1 MNDEIENEECGLE
14 NNLHKYYWEVKSG
27 SNWYYHQA
35 RPAMETTGNIVSIER
50 SGPAIYNT
58 WVGIQIHFYYENKS
72 YLTGI
77 QQMIV

>member
-1 MNDEIENEECGLE
+1 MWFGKMIFTNITVL
-14 NNLHKYYWEVKSG
+14 G
-27 SNWYYHQA
+27 SLKADRIDIIIRHV
-35 RPAMETTGNIVSIER
+35 PAMETTGNIVSIER

-58 WVGIQIHFYYENKS
+58 GVGIQIHFYYDKS